1 MSKRL
6 TVNLSFN
13 SNNFFCFDDNKILE
27 IDQAFM
33 QTSSNLR
40 GRLRVERE
48 GDGEGKG
55 RGDFGEKERDFL
67 FLFPSVLFYVHVSA

>member
-1 MSKRL
+1 
-6 TVNLSFN
+6 
-13 SNNFFCFDDNKILE
+13 
-27 IDQAFM
+27 M

-55 RGDFGEKERDFL
+55 RGDCGEKERDFL
-67 FLFPSVLFYVHVSA
+67 SLFPSVLFYVHVSA